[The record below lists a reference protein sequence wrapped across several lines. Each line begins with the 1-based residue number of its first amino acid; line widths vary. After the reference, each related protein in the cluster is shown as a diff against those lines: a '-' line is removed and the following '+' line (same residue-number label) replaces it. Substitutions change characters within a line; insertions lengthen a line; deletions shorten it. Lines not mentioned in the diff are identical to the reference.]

1 MFFNSPLEPQQH
13 IGPWLFQIMSFEGIH
28 IGSQIWYYLSLRNIS
43 WFYISYLVALD
54 DDNLVI
60 SGYNLVRS
68 SHPSNTKPR
77 SVCLYYKNYLLV
89 RVLSIIY
96 LNECLNIELIIGD
109 KSRNFVAFY
118 RSSSQ
123 SKDNSEAFLI
133 ILKWKVLF

>member
-1 MFFNSPLEPQQH
+1 MFVNLPLEPQQH
-13 IGPWLFQIMSFEGIH
+13 IGPWLFQIMSLEGIH
-28 IGSQIWYYLSLRNIS
+28 IGSQIWYYLSLKNIS
-43 WFYISYLVALD
+43 WFYITYLVALD

-68 SHPSNTKPR
+68 SHQSNTKPR
-77 SVCLYYKNYLLV
+77 SLCLYYINYLPL

-96 LNECLNIELIIGD
+96 LNECLKIKLTIGD
-109 KSRNFVAFY
+109 KSCNFVASY